1 MVEYLELS
9 IDELL
14 LDEDNPRLGRVGSQ
28 SQALERLIELN
39 PAHFRT
45 LMLSIKENGMD
56 PGDSL
61 YVIEADESGDYIVLE
76 GNRRLSAMKVLANA
90 DILEAT
96 EISAT
101 QRNALRRAVDGF
113 DRSIVEPIRCVL
125 FLDRPEA
132 HDWIYR
138 RHARGAEG
146 EGRIQWGSLEIQRFT
161 GDRSILDVM
170 EFIGRNA
177 DYSPEEWAS
186 TRSMIESKKSS
197 ILARFLESAAGRE
210 HLGIVTIKDTDGRAI
225 PMLTADPAWA
235 LNLLKRIIEDVRNG
249 AIDTRRLNKA
259 SDIESYFASLPDEFR
274 SKTTANKRKPKAFSD
289 INLRDGVTK
298 PEDGNSPEIE
308 KQKKA
313 ATPRPRRTLSPKRHE
328 FQPPTFTKGQLLLHE
343 AASIDAEQRT
353 ISAAFILRAF
363 IEAAIDQYM
372 ANNQLD
378 PSETH
383 NGHRKDLSLSSRAEH
398 VIQHMMRNGT
408 KKKDLQGFRSQIMAP
423 NSTISIESLNSFVHN
438 KYGIPTP
445 EAVRN
450 GWDASI
456 PVFIA
461 AFGPA
466 DAK

>member
-14 LDEDNPRLGRVGSQ
+14 LDEDNPRLGSAGNQ
-28 SQALERLIELN
+28 SEALERLIELN

-45 LMLSIKENGMD
+45 LMHSIKENGID

-61 YVIEADESGDYIVLE
+61 YVIEADESEDYIVLE
-76 GNRRLSAMKVLANA
+76 GNRRLSAMKVLVNA

-96 EISAT
+96 GLAST
-101 QRNALRRAVDGF
+101 QKNTLRRASDGF

-125 FLDRPEA
+125 FRNRTDA

-138 RHARGAEG
+138 RHAGSADG
-146 EGRIQWGSLEIQRFT
+146 EGRIQWGTLEIQRFT
-161 GDRSILDVM
+161 GDRSILDVI
-170 EFIGRNA
+170 EFVGRNA
-177 DYSPEEWAS
+177 DYTTEEWAS
-186 TRSMIESKKSS
+186 TRSMLESKKSS

-210 HLGIVTIKDTDGRAI
+210 HLGIVIAKPASGHAI

-235 LNLLKRIIEDVRNG
+235 LSVLKRIIEDVRDG
-249 AIDTRRLNKA
+249 AIDTRRLNKS
-259 SDIESYFASLPDEFR
+259 SDIENYFAALPGEFR
-274 SKTTANKRKPKAFSD
+274 LQAAANKRKPKAFNEID
-289 INLRDGVTK
+289 LKTGDAK
-298 PEDGNSPEIE
+298 PKGNSPEIE

-328 FQPPTFTKGQLLLHE
+328 FQPPVFTKGQRLLHE

-353 ISAAFILRAF
+353 IAAAFILRAF

-372 ANNQLD
+372 ANNQID
-378 PSETH
+378 ASEIH
-383 NGHRKDLSLSSRAEH
+383 NGHRKDLSLSSRAER
-398 VIQHMMRNGT
+398 VIQHMEKNGT
-408 KKKDLQGFRSQIMAP
+408 KKKELHGFRSQIMAT
-423 NSTISIESLNSFVHN
+423 NSAISIESLNSFAHN

-445 EAVRN
+445 EAVRA
-450 GWDASI
+450 GWDAAI

-461 AFGPA
+461 AFGA
-466 DAK
+466 SDAN